1 MKGIKHNELIMKKQ
15 KKCKILNYTE
25 HLFTVAS
32 AVTGFAS
39 IFAFS
44 LLVGIH
50 MCIASCAVTTK
61 FV

>member
-1 MKGIKHNELIMKKQ
+1 MKKQ